1 MATERYTMAVVLR
14 SIEVGNGD
22 QFAMIVWISSMVTWP
37 VNKWATSGKTYYRFV
52 SNYILLYDHLKS
64 YYLREVIEDMI
75 LSWSLHHERV
85 HI

>member
-22 QFAMIVWISSMVTWP
+22 QFAMIVWTSSMVTWP
-37 VNKWATSGKTYYRFV
+37 ANKWATSGKTYYRFV

-75 LSWSLHHERV
+75 ISWSLHHERV
-85 HI
+85 YI